1 MLFLLSHTHA
11 LSLSLFLSRARARSL
26 SLFLSLTHTTY
37 RFADIATNFLEREIG
52 VYGDSLVAASADD
65 VPATWRKRT
74 TCHCGSVSL
83 PFVDQSATHVPQP
96 HTVV

>member
-1 MLFLLSHTHA
+1 MLFSLSHTHA
-11 LSLSLFLSRARARSL
+11 LSISLFLSFSL
-26 SLFLSLTHTTY
+26 SLSLRHTHAHTTY
-37 RFADIATNFLEREIG
+37 RFADIATNFLERDIG
-52 VYGDSLVAASADD
+52 VDCDSLVAASADD

-83 PFVDQSATHVPQP
+83 PFVDQAATHVPQA